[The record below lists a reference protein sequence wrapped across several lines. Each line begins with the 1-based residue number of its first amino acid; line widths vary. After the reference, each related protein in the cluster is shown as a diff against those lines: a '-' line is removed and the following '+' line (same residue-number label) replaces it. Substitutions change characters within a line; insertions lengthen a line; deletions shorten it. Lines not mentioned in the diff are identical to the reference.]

1 MILRT
6 EEVELDEEDEEEVV
20 AVRSRKGKPKNSLL
34 MSGST
39 PSTLGSGLTSE
50 SGSSTSNVDGL
61 EFIYPSL

>member
-6 EEVELDEEDEEEVV
+6 EEVELDEEDEEEVVV

-50 SGSSTSNVDGL
+50 SG
-61 EFIYPSL
+61 